1 MLKQTNINIM
11 HSKIVNKT
19 RYDDLGKPM
28 KQTSYTIKNLG
39 GNLLEKQFTIIKR
52 SFISSTKHLSLDST
66 ILVDELITKTFYRF
80 RTFKLSSI
88 WMLPMIHGSQYM
100 TNSQQL
106 KDGCWLQNSS
116 LHQQWRS
123 KNTWL
128 QNPKV
133 QRYSSFFKREWGIRS
148 RSTCVSMYSGL

>member
-1 MLKQTNINIM
+1 M
-11 HSKIVNKT
+11 HSEIVNKT

-39 GNLLEKQFTIIKR
+39 RNLLEKQFTIIKR
-52 SFISSTKHLSLDST
+52 SFISSIKLLSLDST
-66 ILVDELITKTFYRF
+66 ILVDKLTTEIFYRF

-88 WMLPMIHGSQYM
+88 WMPPMMHGSQYM

-106 KDGCWLQNSS
+106 EDGCWLQNSS

-123 KNTWL
+123 KSTEL

-133 QRYSSFFKREWGIRS
+133 QRYSNFFQREWGIRS
-148 RSTCVSMYSGL
+148 QSACVSMYSGL